1 MDLKV
6 IDKKLLEI
14 NNIRI
19 ISAILMVILSR
30 RGDETQILNISPE
43 FMTEINI
50 NYHIRNPELFKK
62 VFLMFVEVD
71 TFRVKYRH
79 EVVTD
84 R

>member
-30 RGDETQILNISPE
+30 RGDET
-43 FMTEINI
+43 
-50 NYHIRNPELFKK
+50 
-62 VFLMFVEVD
+62 
-71 TFRVKYRH
+71 
-79 EVVTD
+79 
-84 R
+84 